1 MAGSSIVVEF
11 PSGRPLARRSPAA
24 PRRRSVAELV
34 RSLSRRRSPPTATE
48 PDQPLPIRLSEFAG
62 VADSTVRQLCSL
74 AMGGVVTPASAC
86 RLAMRHAQEVDGPRK
101 SRPPAAVGAVGYELA
116 LAGDPFGEFALHL
129 RGRGGWIVFAP
140 VTSLGLLAEL
150 CPGVGIQACMLV
162 GCGADR
168 RSTVRLLTAKDWQ
181 RRIVALSTGRSRCG
195 SHHVLLLGGLPS
207 REPERSSALT
217 GIEQAVHRGGNTRL
231 VFSTLRK
238 RSEADRSVHFLDHSR
253 EMLAMIEL
261 AFPGLVDVPAPA
273 GGEQR

>member
-11 PSGRPLARRSPAA
+11 PSGRPLARRSSAA

-34 RSLSRRRSPPTATE
+34 RSLSGRRSPPAATG

-62 VADSTVRQLCSL
+62 VADPTVRKLCSL
-74 AMGGVVTPASAC
+74 ALGGVVTPASAC
-86 RLAMRHAQEVDGPRK
+86 RLALRHAEEVSGPRR
-101 SRPPAAVGAVGYELA
+101 SQPPAAAGAIRYELT
-116 LAGDPFGEFALHL
+116 LAGDPFGEFAFHL

-140 VTSLGLLAEL
+140 VTSLGLLPEL

-168 RSTVRLLTAKDWQ
+168 RSTVRLLTAKDWH
-181 RRIVALSTGRSRCG
+181 RRIVALSNGRSRCG

-238 RSEADRSVHFLDHSR
+238 RCEADRAIHSQDHSR
-253 EMLAMIEL
+253 DMLAMIEL
-261 AFPGLVDVPAPA
+261 ALPGLVDVPAPT
-273 GGEQR
+273 GGAQR